1 MKVKFSFLLPGAI
14 ATLLI
19 TGSPLFN
26 LAPVTAKEATPTMQ
40 PQKPGGM
47 ATKLNLSKDQEAK
60 IKTIRQT
67 VWKQIDGVLTQE
79 QRDKYK
85 LARKTMKPRQALQ
98 SLNLTKEQKVKI
110 KGFLESGKK
119 QISNV
124 LTTEQREM
132 LQKNRGQGQP
142 DV

>member
-1 MKVKFSFLLPGAI
+1 MKAKFSFLLPGAI

-26 LAPVTAKEATPTMQ
+26 LAPVAAKEATPAMQ

-67 VWKQIDGVLTQE
+67 VWKQIDGVLTKE

-85 LARKTMKPRQALQ
+85 VARKTMKPRDALK
-98 SLNLTKEQKVKI
+98 SVGLNKDQQTKI
-110 KGFLESGKK
+110 KGFLEAGKK
-119 QISNV
+119 QIANV
-124 LTTEQREM
+124 LTAEQREM
-132 LQKNRGQGQP
+132 LRKNRGQGQP